1 MGIISKSVAHA
12 CSGGARGF
20 FKPNDQEY
28 GEAAGVV
35 KFHRDQEKPGR
46 YVSEFRG
53 PARVS
58 CKHAHRAAQPRKAA
72 QALLRSRDHWV
83 RTLKLY
89 RGNAC
94 ETSSGWAVRILIS
107 YLRSSYRTV
116 YCTIRPRL
124 ARGGF
129 ARPGRLG
136 EGGLTIRG
144 RGLTA
149 ASGDQPHNRDRR
161 APRRRENPN
170 SAKPK
175 RALQVERDEEN
186 VLESPNTVQSCLK
199 QKNSSSRKGKRPT
212 IKVWR

>member
-1 MGIISKSVAHA
+1 MGCPRDNAFSVRGGPRRSDLVETLDSYVSSPFAMGIISKSVAHA

-72 QALLRSRDHWV
+72 QALLRSRDLWV

-89 RGNAC
+89 PSNAC
-94 ETSSGWAVRILIS
+94 ETVR
-107 YLRSSYRTV
+107 V
-116 YCTIRPRL
+116 PYCRKATPPHSRPR
-124 ARGGF
+124 GQIKSIIF
-129 ARPGRLG
+129 ITSPQ
-136 EGGLTIRG
+136 IRAVSTG
-144 RGLTA
+144 YVYTRSTY
-149 ASGDQPHNRDRR
+149 
-161 APRRRENPN
+161 
-170 SAKPK
+170 
-175 RALQVERDEEN
+175 
-186 VLESPNTVQSCLK
+186 
-199 QKNSSSRKGKRPT
+199 
-212 IKVWR
+212 

>member
-89 RGNAC
+89 RSNAC
-94 ETSSGWAVRILIS
+94 ET
-107 YLRSSYRTV
+107 YY
-116 YCTIRPRL
+116 YCTRL
-124 ARGGF
+124 LHEYSIIIILRQNELLYWF
-129 ARPGRLG
+129 RYNL
-136 EGGLTIRG
+136 
-144 RGLTA
+144 
-149 ASGDQPHNRDRR
+149 SY
-161 APRRRENPN
+161 
-170 SAKPK
+170 
-175 RALQVERDEEN
+175 EN
-186 VLESPNTVQSCLK
+186 VAQPRVHPTVPHVYPTWTPHHSPTYSTSTGTVASNAHIVDNDKLWIT
-199 QKNSSSRKGKRPT
+199 RPYSGHD
-212 IKVWR
+212 RLQ